1 MAVRNGRVAA
11 EDRRSNALLS
21 HSDRRSNSRPLRKP
35 RESGPDA
42 VAGAGVVAA
51 DQKNPLL
58 RIKTQCPS
66 SRGLRVSRDHLV
78 HHKHRAPIRRN
89 HPKKAELLAPREMVR
104 NDGDVSAGVAVVGAV
119 VVRRARR
126 HNCGFAALS
135 KTENAAKPQTTENRQ
150 RAKGAV
156 MLFRRS
162 LSPAQRPSDG

>member
-1 MAVRNGRVAA
+1 VAAGGVLRGPTPGRNNSSANVDAMGVRSGRDAA
-11 EDRRSNALLS
+11 EDRSSNVLHS
-21 HSDRRSNSRPLRKP
+21 NSSDRRNNNRPLRKP

-42 VAGAGVVAA
+42 VAGAGAVAA

-58 RIKTQCPS
+58 RIKTHRPS
-66 SRGLRVSRDHLV
+66 SRGFRVSRDYLV

-89 HPKKAELLAPREMVR
+89 HPKKAELLVPREMVR

-135 KTENAAKPQTTENRQ
+135 VV
-150 RAKGAV
+150 GW
-156 MLFRRS
+156 LRRVVK
-162 LSPAQRPSDG
+162 D